1 VARTVAA
8 TDATGNTAGFKQR
21 FGDASVGTGA
31 ARQDRARCR
40 ADLSAVQVS
49 ANAMHQFA
57 HHVFSQAGVCA
68 CRTDRGAVETR
79 LDAFGKLGLIKSTQV
94 LGIGLQHL
102 HDTRHLDLLSVTRFS
117 QPAVPGD
124 SDLQG
129 LGRTG
134 DIDRPIDVQLMA
146 DDIAALIDRLR
157 GRTGPISSAI
167 PDCVRYAGSGVRIS
181 SGFPADVTLA
191 ELAGESAA

>member
-1 VARTVAA
+1 
-8 TDATGNTAGFKQR
+8 
-21 FGDASVGTGA
+21 
-31 ARQDRARCR
+31 
-40 ADLSAVQVS
+40 
-49 ANAMHQFA
+49 M
-57 HHVFSQAGVCA
+57 
-68 CRTDRGAVETR
+68 TR
-79 LDAFGKLGLIKSTQV
+79 
-94 LGIGLQHL
+94 
-102 HDTRHLDLLSVTRFS
+102 DTFDLLSVIRFS

-124 SDLQG
+124 LQG
-129 LGRTG
+129 HGRTA